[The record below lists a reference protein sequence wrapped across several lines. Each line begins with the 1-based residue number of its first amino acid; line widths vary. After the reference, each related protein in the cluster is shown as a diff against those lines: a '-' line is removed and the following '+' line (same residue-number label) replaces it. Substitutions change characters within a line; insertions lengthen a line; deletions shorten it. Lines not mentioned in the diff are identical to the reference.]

1 MLKYMKPLSSEGLPE
16 SFFRTYDH
24 HAPDCTRELQTMARQ
39 SHETC
44 PVFRSD
50 SHGGFHV
57 VTRYD
62 DIMEV
67 VRNPAVFSSRR
78 GFEIPEHRAPSLIPF
93 HYDPPEATEYRRLL
107 NPHFSPKA
115 VADLRDTVRA
125 IALRRIEEKR
135 HLGRLD
141 VIADL
146 ARPITASIIL
156 TIIGF
161 DPELWAEY
169 AVPYHDLVFRLV
181 PPDAAYRQ
189 LYALSQRIA
198 ADIRRFREAPIPGT
212 LMADLLAREFQGRP
226 LTDEELGSIV
236 ATLLSAGSETA
247 QASVGTAVVYLDENP
262 DQRRRLLDEPALIP
276 GAVEEFLRVL
286 SAQPCIARTVT
297 TDTMLAGVRLRKG
310 DKVLLSWAAGNLDRT
325 RFPSPFEVDFRRH
338 PNPHLSFGAGIHKC
352 LGMHLARMEIA
363 VCVQLLLGALPGYR
377 VRHDQL
383 RLAPDCSLIFGF
395 ESVPIEFD
403 AA

>member
-1 MLKYMKPLSSEGLPE
+1 MNPFSSEDLPE
-16 SFFRTYDH
+16 DFFRTYDH
-24 HAPDCTRELQTMARQ
+24 HAPDHVRELQTMARQ
-39 SHETC
+39 SHEKC

-115 VADLRDTVRA
+115 VADLRDEVRS
-125 IALRRIEEKR
+125 IVLRRIEDKR
-135 HLGRLD
+135 HQGRLD

-146 ARPITASIIL
+146 ARPVTASSIL

-161 DPELWAEY
+161 DPELWTEY

-181 PPDAAYRQ
+181 PPDVAYRQ

-198 ADIRRFREAPIPGT
+198 ADIRRFREAPLPGT
-212 LMADLLAREFQGRP
+212 LMADLLVKEFQGRP

-247 QASVGTAVVYLDENP
+247 QASIGTAVVYLDENP
-262 DQRRRLLDEPALIP
+262 DQRRRLLAEPALIL
-276 GAVEEFLRVL
+276 GAVEELLRVL
-286 SAQPCIARTVT
+286 AAQPCIARTVT
-297 TDTMLAGVRLRKG
+297 ADTTLAGVRLRKG
-310 DKVLLSWAAGNLDRT
+310 DKILLSWAAGNLDGT
-325 RFPSPFEVDFRRH
+325 RFPSPFEVDFRRR

-363 VCVQLLLGALPGYR
+363 VCLEEILDRLPEYR

-383 RLAPDCSLIFGF
+383 RPAPDCSVVFGF
-395 ESVPIEFD
+395 ERVPIEFD

>member
-1 MLKYMKPLSSEGLPE
+1 MLKIMKPLSSEDLPE
-16 SFFRTYDH
+16 SFFRAYDH
-24 HAPDCTRELQTMARQ
+24 HAPDCTRDLHNMARQ
-39 SHETC
+39 SHERC

-50 SHGGFHV
+50 SHGGFYV

-78 GFEIPEHRAPSLIPF
+78 GFEIPEHRAPSLIPL
-93 HYDPPEATEYRRLL
+93 HYDPPETTEYRRLL

-115 VADLRDTVRA
+115 IAELRDEVRA
-125 IALRRIEEKR
+125 VAQSRIQEK
-135 HLGRLD
+135 LQEGRLD

-146 ARPITASIIL
+146 ARPVSAWIIL
-156 TIIGF
+156 KIIGF
-161 DPELWAEY
+161 DPDLWAEY

-181 PPDAAYRQ
+181 PPDVAFRQ
-189 LYALSQRIA
+189 LYLLSQRIA
-198 ADIRRFREAPIPGT
+198 GDIRRFRKAPVPGT
-212 LMADLLAREFQGRP
+212 LLADLLIREFQGRP

-236 ATLLSAGSETA
+236 AALLSAGSETT
-247 QASVGTAVVYLDENP
+247 QASIGTAIAYLDENP
-262 DQRRRLLDEPALIP
+262 DQRHRLLDEPTLIP

-286 SAQPCIARTVT
+286 AAQPCMARTVT
-297 TDTMLAGVRLRKG
+297 ADTTLNGVELRKG
-310 DKVLLSWAAGNLDRT
+310 DKVLVSWAAGNLDGA
-325 RFPSPFEVDFRRH
+325 RFASPFEADFRRH

-363 VCVQLLLGALPGYR
+363 VCLQLLLETLPDYR

-383 RLAPDCSLIFGF
+383 RPAPDCS
-395 ESVPIEFD
+395 VVFD
-403 AA
+403 EGWSGR